1 MLNRSISRWMYQTA
15 FFKSFSLGVLSL
27 LLSDLM
33 KVHDK
38 EAREYYAVGDL
49 RKARDNERIYGSI
62 QARRTRFDAE
72 TLRIMKE

>member
-1 MLNRSISRWMYQTA
+1 MVDVQSALIRRWRTSA
-15 FFKSFSLGVLSL
+15 

-72 TLRIMKE
+72 TLRIMKK